1 MRKGDWTPAGM
12 LAEAVSVVAGIV
24 YIVLQVIYGFFYPA
38 AWHQPVLNIL
48 MAGLIYAALTLL
60 TVYPERLN
68 HLRPEACK
76 GDIRKYSLRMV
87 RTVKLLFMCGLMVPC
102 ICDVAG
108 YPMPSLYTV
117 AGIGLML
124 FAAIYYEVR
133 IIGLIRD
140 ENGDK
145 DNE

>member
-1 MRKGDWTPAGM
+1 MRKRDLTPAAM
-12 LAEAVSVVAGIV
+12 LAEAVSIVAGIV
-24 YIVLQVIYGFFYPA
+24 YIVLQVFYGYLYPA

-48 MAGLIYAALTLL
+48 MAGLVYGALTLL
-60 TVYPERLN
+60 SLYPERLN
-68 HLRPEACK
+68 HLRPEACR

-108 YPMPSLYTV
+108 YPMSGLYTA

-124 FAAIYYEVR
+124 FAAIYYEVK
-133 IIGLIRD
+133 IIGLLRD
-140 ENGDK
+140 GNSK
-145 DNE
+145 D